1 MAPKG
6 FIQDKLEIKFLILY
20 LAARVIEPVP
30 FDTMLDLTLCDD
42 AIDYFDFSDCL
53 ADLVRTENL
62 TVDEKSGF
70 YSITEK
76 GRRNSEICETS
87 LPYSVRLRCD
97 KNLSVCNRALRRK
110 NQVKSST
117 EPRANGT
124 YTVSLSLDD
133 DMGNVMDLKLM
144 VPRED
149 MGKILAA
156 RFRKAPEKLHSEIID
171 LLLNRDEDDED
182 T

>member
-1 MAPKG
+1 MTGRG
-6 FIQDKLEIKFLILY
+6 FIHDKLEIKFLILY
-20 LAARVIEPVP
+20 IAARLIEPVP
-30 FDTMLDLTLCDD
+30 FDTLLDLTLCDD
-42 AIDYFDFSDCL
+42 AIDYFDFSECL
-53 ADLVRTENL
+53 ADLVKTEHL
-62 TVDEKSGF
+62 SLDRHSGL
-70 YSITEK
+70 YAITEK

-133 DMGNVMDLKLM
+133 DMGNVMLM

-156 RFRKAPEKLHSEIID
+156 RFRKAPEKLYSEIID

>member
-1 MAPKG
+1 MTRMG
-6 FIQDKLEIKFLILY
+6 FIQDE
-20 LAARVIEPVP
+20 
-30 FDTMLDLTLCDD
+30 LDLKLLVMYIMARAAGPITFLQLYDIALCD
-42 AIDYFDFSDCL
+42 AGVDYFSLNQAVQHLVTTGNLQKDGDLFSP
-53 ADLVRTENL
+53 
-62 TVDEKSGF
+62 
-70 YSITEK
+70 TEK

-156 RFRKAPEKLHSEIID
+156 RFRKAPEKLYSEIID